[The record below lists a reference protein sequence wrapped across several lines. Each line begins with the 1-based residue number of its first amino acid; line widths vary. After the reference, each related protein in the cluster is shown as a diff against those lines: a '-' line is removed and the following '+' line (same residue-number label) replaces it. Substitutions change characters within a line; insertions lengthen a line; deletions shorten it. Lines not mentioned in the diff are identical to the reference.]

1 MNTDQSV
8 IDIKFKDVL
17 ARDLK
22 SVLGK
27 TLDELTKDLIKS
39 SDTALGVSG
48 TLTNLGI
55 IPTKEGTIGGIR
67 FAVDSARRDDVQK
80 AMRDLLG
87 KYAERAGVGKIAS
100 VLSNTDMQAFSEPF
114 IRLPNDD
121 PAYAKDFFDF
131 IKSVGGEV
139 LWSEQYKDYIA
150 LRTRIPHSHIKGHKL
165 STIQQLD
172 ERKREAFSLINAQ
185 LEANRVAADAEAIRK
200 KDAGYVSETDL
211 AEQEEKRRQL
221 GIVTDEGSSI
231 AKEQEQTGYFNKSL
245 LYFAAI
251 TETVRRILGFVTK
264 IYENALQLS
273 YSAKATNVDT
283 DKLKALELALQGFGV
298 DKGAAKSA
306 VGLIAGGLINPFQ
319 LNESLVGTIAPIL
332 GQSSADV
339 VKNMLMG
346 EGDTLGALTMIMEA
360 ARGKVASG
368 GFTGTK
374 DRSKAYAEVHKQLAA
389 AGGGLESVFEAY
401 MRAVDK
407 DYELNKGVGDF
418 GFSDFLR
425 LFSVSGTENA
435 ADAALQK
442 AYMDALIE
450 REGLNYLFTNT
461 YEPGKP
467 WTNFRSK
474 ARPYK
479 NKMEFYDALRGFGVN
494 PAADADISTLKEM
507 VNGISSQGLS
517 KDQGDILKRLK
528 DTVDALD
535 AWKMQ
540 KGTDYWGTQ
549 GYDLPMPRR
558 YSADGTLESMLQGTE
573 PGLFGGTVY
582 NEIDNSVNT
591 SSAAGGG
598 SMDISLN
605 IRGGGKD
612 MGTYP
617 LEINANNMIT
627 IDYWS

>member
-1 MNTDQSV
+1 M
-8 IDIKFKDVL
+8 
-17 ARDLK
+17 
-22 SVLGK
+22 
-27 TLDELTKDLIKS
+27 
-39 SDTALGVSG
+39 
-48 TLTNLGI
+48 
-55 IPTKEGTIGGIR
+55 
-67 FAVDSARRDDVQK
+67 
-80 AMRDLLG
+80 
-87 KYAERAGVGKIAS
+87 
-100 VLSNTDMQAFSEPF
+100 
-114 IRLPNDD
+114 
-121 PAYAKDFFDF
+121 
-131 IKSVGGEV
+131 
-139 LWSEQYKDYIA
+139 
-150 LRTRIPHSHIKGHKL
+150 
-165 STIQQLD
+165 
-172 ERKREAFSLINAQ
+172 
-185 LEANRVAADAEAIRK
+185 
-200 KDAGYVSETDL
+200 
-211 AEQEEKRRQL
+211 AEQEERRRQL

-273 YSAKATNVDT
+273 YSAKATNVDA

-306 VGLIAGGLINPFQ
+306 VGLIAGGLMNPFQ

-339 VKNMLMG
+339 VKDMLMG

-360 ARGKVASG
+360 ARGRVASG

-389 AGGGLESVFEAY
+389 AGGGLESIFEAY

-461 YEPGKP
+461 YSPNKP
-467 WTNFRSK
+467 WTNFKSK
-474 ARPYK
+474 ATPYK

-494 PAADADISTLKEM
+494 PAADADIDTLSEM
-507 VNGISSQGLS
+507 VNGISPQGLS
-517 KDQGDILKRLK
+517 DAQGKILQRLK
-528 DTVDALD
+528 DTINAMG
-535 AWKMQ
+535 AWKSQ

>member
-8 IDIKFKDVL
+8 IDIKFEDVL

-22 SVLGK
+22 AVLGK
-27 TLDELTKDLIKS
+27 TLDGLVKDLIAS
-39 SDTALGVSG
+39 SKAAVG
-48 TLTNLGI
+48 TGQLTNLGI
-55 IPTKEGTIGGIR
+55 IPTKEGAIGGIR
-67 FAVDSARRDDVQK
+67 FAVDSARREDVQI
-80 AMRDLLG
+80 AMKDLL
-87 KYAERAGVGKIAS
+87 KSYAERAGVGSIAS
-100 VLSNTDMQAFSEPF
+100 VSSNAKMPAFSEPF

-121 PAYAKDFFDF
+121 PAFAKSVLDF
-131 IKSVGGEV
+131 IDRSGGEV
-139 LWSEQYKDYIA
+139 LWSENYKDYIA
-150 LRTRIPHSHIKGHKL
+150 LRARVPHSHLAGNKL
-165 STIQQLD
+165 STMQQLNQYN
-172 ERKREAFSLINAQ
+172 RESGNII
-185 LEANRVAADAEAIRK
+185 ANSIKAEKIAAAAEAIRK

-273 YSAKATNVDT
+273 YSAKATNVDA

-306 VGLIAGGLINPFQ
+306 VGLIAGGLMNPFQ

-339 VKNMLMG
+339 VKDMLMG

-389 AGGGLESVFEAY
+389 AGGGLESIFEAY

-450 REGLNYLFTNT
+450 RNGLNYLFTNT
-461 YEPGKP
+461 YDPGKL
-467 WTNFRSK
+467 WTTNKFDTN
-474 ARPYK
+474 PYK
-479 NKMEFYDALRGFGVN
+479 NKLEFYDALQGFGVT
-494 PAADADISTLKEM
+494 PAADADTATLKDA
-507 VNGISSQGLS
+507 VYGISSQGLS
-517 KDQGDILKRLK
+517 KDQQKILQRLK
-528 DTVDALD
+528 DTVNILD
-535 AWKMQ
+535 AWKGQ
-540 KGTDYWGTQ
+540 KGTDYWESQ
-549 GYDLPMPRR
+549 GYALPMPRR

-573 PGLFGGTVY
+573 PGFFGGTVY

-617 LEINANNMIT
+617 LEMGANNMIT
-627 IDYWS
+627 IDWS

>member
-8 IDIKFKDVL
+8 IDIKFEDVL

-22 SVLGK
+22 AVLGK
-27 TLDELTKDLIKS
+27 TLDGLVKDLIAS
-39 SDTALGVSG
+39 SKAAVG
-48 TLTNLGI
+48 TGQLTNLGI
-55 IPTKEGTIGGIR
+55 IPTKEGAVGGIR
-67 FAVDSARRDDVQK
+67 FAVDTARRNDVQI
-80 AMRDLLG
+80 AMKNLLG
-87 KYAERAGVGKIAS
+87 EYAERAGVGKVAS
-100 VLSNTDMQAFSEPF
+100 VSSNTGMQAFSEPF

-121 PAYAKDFFDF
+121 PAFAKSVLDF
-131 IKSVGGEV
+131 IDRSGGEV
-139 LWSEQYKDYIA
+139 LWSENYKDYTA
-150 LRTRIPHSHIKGHKL
+150 LRVRMPHSHFAGNKL
-165 STIQQLD
+165 STMQQLNQYN
-172 ERKREAFSLINAQ
+172 RESGNII
-185 LEANRVAADAEAIRK
+185 ANSIKAEKIAAAAEAIRK

-273 YSAKATNVDT
+273 YSAKATNVDA

-306 VGLIAGGLINPFQ
+306 VGLIAGGLMNPFQ

-389 AGGGLESVFEAY
+389 AGGGLESIFEAY

-450 REGLNYLFTNT
+450 RNGLNYLFTNT
-461 YEPGKP
+461 YSPNKP
-467 WTNFRSK
+467 WTNFKSK
-474 ARPYK
+474 AKPYK
-479 NKMEFYDALRGFGVN
+479 NKMEFYDALRGFGVT
-494 PAADADISTLKEM
+494 PAADADIDTLKEA
-507 VNGISSQGLS
+507 VSGISSQGLS

-573 PGLFGGTVY
+573 PGFFGGTVY

-617 LEINANNMIT
+617 LEMNANNMIT
-627 IDYWS
+627 IDWS

>member
-8 IDIKFKDVL
+8 IDIKFEDVL

-27 TLDELTKDLIKS
+27 TLDELVKDLVKS
-39 SDTALGVSG
+39 SKDALGVSG
-48 TLTNLGI
+48 SLTNLGI
-55 IPTKEGTIGGIR
+55 IPTKEGTIGGVR
-67 FAVDSARRDDVQK
+67 FAVDSARRNDVQR

-87 KYAERAGVGKIAS
+87 KYAERAGVGKVAS
-100 VLSNTDMQAFSEPF
+100 VLSNTDVQAFSEPF
-114 IRLPNDD
+114 IRLPNND
-121 PAYAKDFFDF
+121 PAFA
-131 IKSVGGEV
+131 KSVLDYIEGAGGEV
-139 LWSEQYKDYIA
+139 LWSENFKDYIA
-150 LRTRIPHSHIKGHKL
+150 LRARVPHSHLVGNKL
-165 STIQQLD
+165 STMQQLNQYN
-172 ERKREAFSLINAQ
+172 RESGNII
-185 LEANRVAADAEAIRK
+185 ANSIKAEKIAAAAESIRK
-200 KDAGYVSETDL
+200 KDAGYISETDL

-264 IYENALQLS
+264 IYDNALQLS
-273 YSAKATNVDT
+273 YSAKAANVDA
-283 DKLKALELALQGFGV
+283 DKLKALELALQGFKV

-306 VGLIAGGLINPFQ
+306 VGLIAGGLMNPFQ

-368 GFTGTK
+368 GFTGTT
-374 DRSKAYAEVHKQLAA
+374 DRAKAYAEVHKQLEA
-389 AGGGLESVFEAY
+389 AGGGLESIFEAY

-461 YEPGKP
+461 YSPNKP

-617 LEINANNMIT
+617 LEMGANNMIT
-627 IDYWS
+627 IDWS

>member
-87 KYAERAGVGKIAS
+87 QYAERAGVGKIAS

-165 STIQQLD
+165 STAQQLD

-200 KDAGYVSETDL
+200 KDAGYVSETEL
-211 AEQEEKRRQL
+211 AEQEERRRQL

-251 TETVRRILGFVTK
+251 TEIVRRILGFVTK
-264 IYENALQLS
+264 IYDNALQLS
-273 YSAKATNVDT
+273 YSAKAANVDA
-283 DKLKALELALQGFGV
+283 DKLKALELALQGFNV

-306 VGLIAGGLINPFQ
+306 VSLIAGGLMNPFQ

-374 DRSKAYAEVHKQLAA
+374 DKAKAYAEVHKQLEA

-425 LFSVSGTENA
+425 LFSVSDTEKA

-442 AYMDALIE
+442 SYTDTLIE
-450 REGLNYLFTNT
+450 RKGLNYLFTNT
-461 YEPGKP
+461 YDPDAL
-467 WTNFRSK
+467 WTTNKFDTK
-474 ARPYK
+474 PYK
-479 NKMEFYDALRGFGVN
+479 NKLEFYDALQGFGVT
-494 PAADADISTLKEM
+494 PAVDADTATLKDA
-507 VNGISSQGLS
+507 VYGISSKGLS
-517 KDQGDILKRLK
+517 KDQQKILQRLK
-528 DTVDALD
+528 DTVNILD
-535 AWKMQ
+535 AWKGQ
-540 KGTDYWGTQ
+540 KGTDYWESQ
-549 GYDLPMPRR
+549 GYALPMPRR

-573 PGLFGGTVY
+573 PGFFGGTVY